1 MLQFALLQ
9 IWFSRCDFQLFV
21 QLKKIMFCN
30 FNSIL
35 DNSLFAWV
43 TAICKQ
49 AVECVQIYI
58 LAFIL

>member
-9 IWFSRCDFQLFV
+9 ICFSHCDFQLFV
-21 QLKKIMFCN
+21 QLKKFMVCN

-43 TAICKQ
+43 MAICKQ

-58 LAFIL
+58 HAFTL